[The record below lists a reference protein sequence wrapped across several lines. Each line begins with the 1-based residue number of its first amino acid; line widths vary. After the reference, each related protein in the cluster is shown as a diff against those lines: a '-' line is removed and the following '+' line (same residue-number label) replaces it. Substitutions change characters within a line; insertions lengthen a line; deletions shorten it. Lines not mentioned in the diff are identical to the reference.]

1 MITARTIRVESLS
14 SIAET
19 CPDIDEAFEK
29 CLEKCLETVKDK
41 TNLFRDVLE
50 QWIERALED
59 EEEIDA
65 LKERIDELEKML
77 EDRQ

>member
-1 MITARTIRVESLS
+1 
-14 SIAET
+14 
-19 CPDIDEAFEK
+19 
-29 CLEKCLETVKDK
+29 VKDK
-41 TNLFRDVLE
+41 TNLFRGVLE

>member
-1 MITARTIRVESLS
+1 
-14 SIAET
+14 
-19 CPDIDEAFEK
+19 
-29 CLEKCLETVKDK
+29 VKDK
-41 TNLFRDVLE
+41 ANLFRGVLE

-77 EDRQ
+77 EDHQ

>member
-29 CLEKCLETVKDK
+29 CLEIVKDK
-41 TNLFRDVLE
+41 TNRFREVLE
-50 QWIERALED
+50 QWIKRALED